1 MSSPWLGIS
10 LADYEGHMASAE
22 VQQSGA
28 LSDLFAE
35 ALAFRRPASVAI
47 LGIAGGNGLDRI
59 DSNLTQ
65 RMVGIDI
72 NPLYL
77 DAIRQR
83 HAALHGLELHCID
96 LAKQTLQLEPVQL
109 VHAALIFE
117 HAGVGRC
124 LGNAIS
130 LAAAG
135 GALSVVLQLPSA
147 TEQGV
152 GIDGPTPI
160 RKLKTHFSFVDPAL
174 FRQSLEARAFRLTH
188 ETLRSL
194 PAGKRFWMG
203 IFVQK

>member
-1 MSSPWLGIS
+1 
-10 LADYEGHMASAE
+10 MASAE

-83 HAALHGLELHCID
+83 HAALHGL
-96 LAKQTLQLEPVQL
+96 
-109 VHAALIFE
+109 
-117 HAGVGRC
+117 
-124 LGNAIS
+124 
-130 LAAAG
+130 
-135 GALSVVLQLPSA
+135 
-147 TEQGV
+147 
-152 GIDGPTPI
+152 
-160 RKLKTHFSFVDPAL
+160 
-174 FRQSLEARAFRLTH
+174 
-188 ETLRSL
+188 
-194 PAGKRFWMG
+194 
-203 IFVQK
+203 